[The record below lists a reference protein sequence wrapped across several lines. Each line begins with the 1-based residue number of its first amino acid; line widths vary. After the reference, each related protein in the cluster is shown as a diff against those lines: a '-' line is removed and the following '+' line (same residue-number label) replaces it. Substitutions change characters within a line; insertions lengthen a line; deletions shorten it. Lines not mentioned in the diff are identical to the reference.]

1 MKHRDGGFGGRWEK
15 ECGAKL
21 MGLREINLEKHGL
34 HVNSHQLFLGGLS
47 TSTRF
52 SFLNIFYQKPKVAQR
67 REVDRTRSMKGVSY
81 TNIG

>member
-1 MKHRDGGFGGRWEK
+1 MKRRDGGFGGRWET

-21 MGLREINLEKHGL
+21 MGLRETDLEKHRL
-34 HVNSHQLFLGGLS
+34 RVHSHQLSLGGLS

-81 TNIG
+81 TNMG